1 MNSGLSARKRSPP
14 ISEPIR
20 ISRGVFAAMLV
31 VIVAMAAALVSGG
44 FYVYGGKRE
53 LAGYALGC
61 QAERM
66 RNPAA
71 QYIDSGQ
78 AFCYDGQFFP
88 AKRTPAGFRIKR

>member
-1 MNSGLSARKRSPP
+1 MDEFITKPSV
-14 ISEPIR
+14 R
-20 ISRGVFAAMLV
+20 ISHWTFVFMLAL
-31 VIVAMAAALVSGG
+31 IVALAALLVAGG